1 MRKIRDISED
11 EMIAIYLQTELSSVR
26 FRQKLELHIEQ
37 EKIDTH
43 IIQQPDWHNAAEN
56 VLRRMLLGV
65 YRGYGQNT
73 DYFPDF
79 PAYVPGR
86 GSDFQEKRWSGF
98 DILIGSTGLTSQMA
112 PAWRLMRAQCVGG
125 KSGLRCEQRS
135 TRVHG
140 RCVATRGTVPT
151 NYFGGEGC

>member
-43 IIQQPDWHNAAEN
+43 IIQEPDWHNAAEN
-56 VLRRMLLGV
+56 VLRRTLLGV

-79 PAYVPGR
+79 PAYVSLGAGR
-86 GSDFQEKRWSGF
+86 TFK
-98 DILIGSTGLTSQMA
+98 
-112 PAWRLMRAQCVGG
+112 
-125 KSGLRCEQRS
+125 K
-135 TRVHG
+135 
-140 RCVATRGTVPT
+140 
-151 NYFGGEGC
+151 